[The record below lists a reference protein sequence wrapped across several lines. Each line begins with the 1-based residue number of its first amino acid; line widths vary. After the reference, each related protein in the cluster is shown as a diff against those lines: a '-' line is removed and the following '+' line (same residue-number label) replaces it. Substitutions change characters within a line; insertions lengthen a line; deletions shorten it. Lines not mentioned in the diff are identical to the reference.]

1 MHTWICYNE
10 HTSSTGYVISHYIVS
25 FYIIPYH
32 ITSEIEALEHVLH
45 TWMGCERGE
54 GKDSYIWQSRGYDPK
69 VLGWMTIST
78 PTALQLH
85 AGPCLGLGY
94 QNPVA
99 SESSCRIQLG
109 LRVKSRFHGEII
121 FNYPRNQS
129 TDEYISLTG
138 STDKRKDKQINECL
152 SQSAIYCFR
161 K

>member
-1 MHTWICYNE
+1 MSCTPGWGVN
-10 HTSSTGYVISHYIVS
+10 V
-25 FYIIPYH
+25 
-32 ITSEIEALEHVLH
+32 
-45 TWMGCERGE
+45 EREKTAIFGNR
-54 GKDSYIWQSRGYDPK
+54 RGYDPK

-85 AGPCLGLGY
+85 AGPCLVLGY